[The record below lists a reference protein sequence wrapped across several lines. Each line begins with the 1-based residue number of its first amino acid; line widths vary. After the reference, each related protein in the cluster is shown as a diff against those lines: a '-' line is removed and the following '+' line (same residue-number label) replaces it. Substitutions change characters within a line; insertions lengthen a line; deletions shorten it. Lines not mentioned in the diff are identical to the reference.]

1 MGENPMKTKTCV
13 LIGVGL
19 AVLSL
24 PLAAAT
30 ADETPSPAQAGI
42 AVEGLRMSLAV
53 TGSAQAADL
62 ELQVALE
69 NVGEQDVTLNLGRML
84 ANGKPL
90 HGRALFPTNLRLD
103 LTDAAGKSRELHFMG
118 PNVAGRVDDY
128 VVPLRVGS
136 LYTLKIPFSKFWHPA
151 GKEAVLKLPPGDY
164 RVSAR
169 FTGGGATQE
178 SSEFIMNYWKGS
190 LQSNTVTFKQ

>member
-1 MGENPMKTKTCV
+1 MSKITRA
-13 LIGVGL
+13 LIGVGWAL
-19 AVLSL
+19 LSL
-24 PLAAAT
+24 PLAVAT
-30 ADETPSPAQAGI
+30 GEETPSPAQAGI
-42 AVEGLRMSLAV
+42 AVEGLRMSLSV
-53 TGSAQAADL
+53 TGSARTADL
-62 ELQVALE
+62 DLQIAFE
-69 NVGEQDVTLNLGRML
+69 NVGVQDVSLNLGMML

-128 VVPLRVGS
+128 VLPLRVGS
-136 LYTLKIPFSKFWHPA
+136 LYTLKVPFAQFWFPA

-169 FTGGGATQE
+169 FEGGGAKHP
-178 SSEFIMNYWKGS
+178 SGEFILNYWEGN
-190 LQSNTVTFKQ
+190 LQSNVVTIKQ